1 MKNKKE
7 PIYELL
13 EHLYF
18 VEGLEDIRN
27 LHYFNRES
35 LEKFCKEKGE
45 KICQIIYSLIIERDP
60 KYILNQLENEKSKR
74 EKI

>member
-13 EHLYF
+13 ERLYF
-18 VEGLEDIRN
+18 VEGLEDVKN

-35 LEKFCKEKGE
+35 LEKFCKDKGE
-45 KICQIIYSLIIERDP
+45 KICQIIYSLIIERNH
-60 KYILNQLENEKSKR
+60 KYILNQ
-74 EKI
+74 